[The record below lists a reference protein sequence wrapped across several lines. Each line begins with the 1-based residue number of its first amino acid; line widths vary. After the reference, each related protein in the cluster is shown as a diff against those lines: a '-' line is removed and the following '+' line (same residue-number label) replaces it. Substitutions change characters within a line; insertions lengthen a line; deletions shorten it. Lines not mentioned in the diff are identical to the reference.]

1 MGMSSM
7 IFDNV
12 DKFWDIAE
20 KTVGECES
28 FDEFTD
34 KMLKHGDL
42 LAGSDESETVE
53 DGLYETWQEKQ
64 ESVI

>member
-20 KTVGECES
+20 NTVSECKNLE
-28 FDEFTD
+28 EFVD

-42 LAGSDESETVE
+42 LSGSDESHSVE
-53 DGLYETWQEKQ
+53 DGLYEVWQENK
-64 ESVI
+64 

>member
-1 MGMSSM
+1 M

-28 FDEFTD
+28 LNEFTD

-42 LAGSDESETVE
+42 LSGSDESETVE
-53 DGLYETWQEKQ
+53 EGLYETWQEKQ
-64 ESVI
+64 ASVI